1 MAKKAEKIEP
11 EKEAKETKK
20 APKPKKEKV
29 KLTSEERKRSK
40 KYRGV
45 VGLVEKDKRYPIE
58 EAVSLAKKTS
68 VSKFDSSVEIH
79 IRLNV
84 NPSSADQ
91 QVRGTVVLPEGTGK
105 KKRIAVLCQADKEDA
120 VKAAGADLVGNDDLI
135 SDIEKGKIDFDILIA
150 TPEMMPKIGKLG
162 RTLGTKGLMPN
173 PKSGTVSADPVKTVK
188 ELQAG
193 RIEFKV
199 DKNGIIHQIIG
210 KVSFDE
216 EKLVNNYRVIMEAV
230 TKAKP
235 QSVKGSYLLSVAI
248 ATTMGPGIK
257 VEL

>member
-1 MAKKAEKIEP
+1 
-11 EKEAKETKK
+11 
-20 APKPKKEKV
+20 
-29 KLTSEERKRSK
+29 
-40 KYRGV
+40 
-45 VGLVEKDKRYPIE
+45 
-58 EAVSLAKKTS
+58 
-68 VSKFDSSVEIH
+68 
-79 IRLNV
+79 
-84 NPSSADQ
+84 
-91 QVRGTVVLPEGTGK
+91 
-105 KKRIAVLCQADKEDA
+105 
-120 VKAAGADLVGNDDLI
+120 
-135 SDIEKGKIDFDILIA
+135 
-150 TPEMMPKIGKLG
+150 MPKIGKLG